1 MLSQFK
7 ELPFFCAK
15 DYTNMFASEITQTLM
30 HRLDTLTE
38 SEVKEIDRGMT
49 RRILSVLE
57 AFIKIH

>member
-1 MLSQFK
+1 
-7 ELPFFCAK
+7 
-15 DYTNMFASEITQTLM
+15 MFASEITQTLM
-30 HRLDTLTE
+30 YRLDTLTE